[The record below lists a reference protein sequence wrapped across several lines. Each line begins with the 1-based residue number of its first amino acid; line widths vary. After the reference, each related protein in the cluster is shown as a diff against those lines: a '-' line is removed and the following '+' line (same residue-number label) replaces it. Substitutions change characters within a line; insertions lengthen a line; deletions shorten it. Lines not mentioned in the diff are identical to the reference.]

1 MKSATPLA
9 LQLTQ
14 DLRDAAESV
23 LREGETLT
31 RFVEESMREL
41 IERRRVQQA
50 FIARGLAARDE
61 ARASGDYLDK
71 ETVTASLQAILERK
85 RNSR

>member
-1 MKSATPLA
+1 MKSATPLP